1 MTFRLWRCF
10 RIVRL
15 CKPHKSK
22 PGSLDCYCGGA
33 LITSQHVLTAF
44 HCVDDRVDGKDK
56 CSLRDFSNGKEVV
69 ILGRNELTSDDM
81 EDLSLL
87 KIPIIGLLVFHQI

>member
-1 MTFRLWRCF
+1 M
-10 RIVRL
+10 

-22 PGSLDCYCGGA
+22 PGGLLCYCGGA

-44 HCVDDRVDGKDK
+44 HCVDDRDLTDK
-56 CSLRDFSNGKEVV
+56 CSLRDISNGKEVV
-69 ILGRNELTSDDM
+69 ILGRNELTSEDM
-81 EDLSLL
+81 EDPSLL